1 MILGNLASSVGNVV
15 GDITG
20 LNKPSKNTITG
31 SVVIVKKNVLDFTA
45 VHSTV
50 ADSLFELLG
59 NQVSLQL
66 VSAENP
72 DPANE
77 NGGKLGKLAA
87 LEYWN
92 LAYTPLL
99 AGDDSLYKVSF
110 EWDEEFGIPGAII
123 LRNNHTAEFF
133 LKTITLENVTG
144 EGRIHFVC
152 NFWVYPDIR
161 YKKPRIFFSN
171 KTYLPHEK
179 PAALREYREE
189 ELQVLRGDGTG
200 QLKTG
205 DRVYDYAY
213 CTMIWVIP
221 IRVQISLVRFLEVRL
236 SILTLGEEEPADHLP
251 KQILYKPKF
260 TLGPLPKTL
269 AAH

>member
-20 LNKPSKNTITG
+20 LNKPSKNTTTG

-66 VSAENP
+66 VGAENP

-99 AGDDSLYKVSF
+99 A
-110 EWDEEFGIPGAII
+110 AII

-152 NFWVYPDIR
+152 NFWVYPDRR

-213 CTMIWVIP
+213 YLARPV
-221 IRVQISLVRFLEVRL
+221 
-236 SILTLGEEEPADHLP
+236 LGGSAQYPYPRRGRTSRPPSKTGSDYEEF
-251 KQILYKPKF
+251 K
-260 TLGPLPKTL
+260 
-269 AAH
+269 

>member
-50 ADSLFELLG
+50 ADSLFELLC

-66 VSAENP
+66 VGAENP
-72 DPANE
+72 DP
-77 NGGKLGKLAA
+77 AA

-123 LRNNHTAEFF
+123 LRNNYTAEFF

-152 NFWVYPDIR
+152 NFWVYPDRR

-189 ELQVLRGDGTG
+189 ELQGADLARPVLGGSAQYPYPRRGRTSRPPS
-200 QLKTG
+200 KTG
-205 DRVYDYAY
+205 SDY
-213 CTMIWVIP
+213 
-221 IRVQISLVRFLEVRL
+221 
-236 SILTLGEEEPADHLP
+236 EEF
-251 KQILYKPKF
+251 K
-260 TLGPLPKTL
+260 
-269 AAH
+269 